1 MESISNFKSYLD
13 GLYEEYVQNF
23 NPALPDPIFVAKK
36 YKDEKIALFCALFAY
51 GSAKQ
56 IVKFLETID
65 FALLEASEKEI
76 QNVSYYYRFQ
86 KSMDVAQFLI
96 TLKRA
101 NSLEEVFYQGYKNRH
116 SIVDGLSALIGYL
129 QSLNSYQSYGY
140 NFLLGKPPKSVAKA
154 GAYKRYNMF
163 LRWMVRRDAIDMGL
177 WQSVAKSDLL
187 MPLDTHTF
195 NVAKRFGLLQRKS
208 CDLLASVELTNRLKE
223 YDAHDPVKYDF
234 ALYRIGQLG
243 LI

>member
-13 GLYEEYVQNF
+13 RLYEEHVQNF
-23 NPALPDPIFVAKK
+23 DPSLPDPIFVAKR
-36 YKDEKIALFCALFAY
+36 YKNEKIALFCALFAY

-65 FALLEASEKEI
+65 FALLEESEKEI
-76 QNVSYYYRFQ
+76 QQISYYYRFQ
-86 KSMDVAQFLI
+86 KPMDVAQFLI

-101 NSLEEVFYQGYKNRH
+101 TSLEDAFYRGYKNRH
-116 SIVDGLSALIGYL
+116 SVVDGLSLLIDYL
-129 QSLNSYQSYGY
+129 QTLNSYQSYGY
-140 NFLLGKPPKSVAKA
+140 NFLLGRPPKSVVKA

-163 LRWMVRRDAIDMGL
+163 LRWMVREDAIDMGL
-177 WQSVAKSDLL
+177 WKSVEKSDLV

-195 NVAKRFGLLQRKS
+195 TVAKKLGLLQRKS
-208 CDLLASVELTNRLKE
+208 CDLLAAIELTQELKK
-223 YDAHDPVKYDF
+223 YDSNDPIKYDF

-243 LI
+243 II